1 MQHIDAVASHSF
13 LGNIFV
19 RKITR
24 HKYLNW
30 ANPWDF
36 EGNSLFFAVGTVRGR
51 DDPYV
56 RMNYKVDSLKR
67 VASQSFERGQM
78 TKVQKENC
86 SSR

>member
-1 MQHIDAVASHSF
+1 MLKETV
-13 LGNIFV
+13 
-19 RKITR
+19 
-24 HKYLNW
+24 
-30 ANPWDF
+30 
-36 EGNSLFFAVGTVRGR
+36 LFFAVGTVRGR